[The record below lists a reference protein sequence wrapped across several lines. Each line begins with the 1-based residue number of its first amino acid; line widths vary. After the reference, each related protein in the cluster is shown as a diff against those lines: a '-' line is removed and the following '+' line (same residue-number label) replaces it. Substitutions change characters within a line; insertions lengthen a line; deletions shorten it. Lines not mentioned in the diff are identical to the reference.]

1 MGNRII
7 SISRQFGSGGHEV
20 AVKTADLLGIRVYER
35 ELIRLACEY
44 GELSEKTLSPSD
56 EKATNPYLFQTVHEG
71 NHHVLRGKPTSEVL
85 FALQSHEIR
94 RIARHEECVFVGRCA
109 DYVLRGEDVRLLTV
123 FVAAP
128 DEHRIQRK
136 MAQEKLTRDQAIR
149 LIRKMDKQRRKYYES
164 YTHKAWGAP
173 EGYDLYLDTG
183 ALSTA
188 AAAAVISERVR
199 KLLKIK
205 ELSLER
211 RLFFF
216 AQVRSALRHTC
227 RVMRPPFSFPRKKT
241 GVARP
246 KERRSPLQASSSKS
260 CNACRIGCLPSSV
273 SKRLDYLLSSL
284 SLCLRFVT
292 LTQLRSTSGFYQFCF
307 CMPRRHCWRSPRY
320 AHFR

>member
-149 LIRKMDKQRRKYYES
+149 LIRKMDKQRKKYYES
-164 YTHKAWGAP
+164 YTGQVWGAP
-173 EGYDLYLDTG
+173 QFHDLCLDT
-183 ALSTA
+183 SRFSIPEC
-188 AAAAVISERVR
+188 V
-199 KLLKIK
+199 
-205 ELSLER
+205 EL
-211 RLFFF
+211 
-216 AQVRSALRHTC
+216 
-227 RVMRPPFSFPRKKT
+227 
-241 GVARP
+241 
-246 KERRSPLQASSSKS
+246 
-260 CNACRIGCLPSSV
+260 I
-273 SKRLDYLLSSL
+273 
-284 SLCLRFVT
+284 VT
-292 LTQLRSTSGFYQFCF
+292 KFLTL
-307 CMPRRHCWRSPRY
+307 
-320 AHFR
+320 